1 MPSAPST
8 TTLTLNS
15 GANTLVPV
23 PVACAWGPKEPPQL
37 WCSDVGGK
45 VKKGLGE
52 PGTVRMREPDR
63 LGSSWREHPL
73 GRSILLQ
80 MADD

>member
-23 PVACAWGPKEPPQL
+23 PGACAWEPKEPL
-37 WCSDVGGK
+37 ELRCVGGK

-52 PGTVRMREPDR
+52 PGIVRMGGLDG
-63 LGSSWREHPL
+63 LGSTGRGHPL
-73 GRSILLQ
+73 GPSILVQ
-80 MADD
+80 MASD